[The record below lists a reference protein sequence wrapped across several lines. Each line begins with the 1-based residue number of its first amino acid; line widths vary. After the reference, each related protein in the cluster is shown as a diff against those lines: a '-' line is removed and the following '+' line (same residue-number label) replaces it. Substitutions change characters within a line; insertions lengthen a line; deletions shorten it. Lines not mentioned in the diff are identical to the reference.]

1 MGYRKFYYGDT
12 VELGHVKYRSHQGHK
27 GRIMGTHITPAQV
40 YYRVACECGKQISP
54 AAHQMDLVTTPHEDP
69 NPQTVQE
76 IRMDYFLRQVGV
88 EPQRDAMKQQ
98 VKESLATIRKR
109 RDRKILTQRF
119 GVDGSE
125 GKSLQEI
132 GDDYGLTRQRVQQ
145 IEARLLGLIRHEL
158 EKEKHEDRIETP
170 A

>member
-1 MGYRKFYYGDT
+1 
-12 VELGHVKYRSHQGHK
+12 
-27 GRIMGTHITPAQV
+27 MGTHITPAQV

-54 AAHQMDLVTTPHEDP
+54 SANSMDLVTTPYEDP

-132 GDDYGLTRQRVQQ
+132 GDEYGLTRQRVQQ
-145 IEARLLGLIRHEL
+145 IEARLLGLIRYEL

>member
-12 VELGHVKYRSHQGHK
+12 VTVGNDKYRSHEGHK
-27 GRIMGTHITPAQV
+27 GRIVGTHITPRQV
-40 YYRVACECGKQISP
+40 YYRLACECGKRISP
-54 AAHQMDLVTTPHEDP
+54 AAHQMDIIATPYEDP
-69 NPQTVQE
+69 DHLTVQE

-88 EPQRDAMKQQ
+88 EPQRDMMKQQ
-98 VKESLATIRKR
+98 VKESLATIRKV
-109 RDRKILTQRF
+109 RDRKVMTQRF
-119 GVDGSE
+119 GLDGSE
-125 GKSLQEI
+125 GKTLQEI
-132 GDDYGLTRQRVQQ
+132 GDSYGLTRARVQQ

>member
-1 MGYRKFYYGDT
+1 
-12 VELGHVKYRSHQGHK
+12 
-27 GRIMGTHITPAQV
+27 
-40 YYRVACECGKQISP
+40 
-54 AAHQMDLVTTPHEDP
+54 
-69 NPQTVQE
+69 
-76 IRMDYFLRQVGV
+76 
-88 EPQRDAMKQQ
+88 MKQQ

-132 GDDYGLTRQRVQQ
+132 GDEYGLTRQRVQQ

-158 EKEKHEDRIETP
+158 EKEKYEDRVETP

>member
-12 VELGHVKYRSHQGHK
+12 VTVAGGRYPSHEGHK
-27 GRIMGTHITPAQV
+27 GRIVGTHITPRQL
-40 YYRVACECGKQISP
+40 YYRLACECGKQLSP
-54 AAHQMDLVTTPHEDP
+54 SANQMDLVATPHEDP
-69 NPQTVQE
+69 DYLTVQE

-88 EPQRDAMKQQ
+88 EPQRDTMNQQ
-98 VKESLATIRKR
+98 IEKSLATIRKV
-109 RDRKILTQRF
+109 RDRKVMTQRF
-119 GVDGSE
+119 GLDGSE

-132 GDDYGLTRQRVQQ
+132 GDEYGLTRQRVYQ

>member
-1 MGYRKFYYGDT
+1 M
-12 VELGHVKYRSHQGHK
+12 ELGRVKYRSHQGHK
-27 GRIMGTHITPAQV
+27 GRIMGTHITSSQV

-54 AAHQMDLVTTPHEDP
+54 NASHMDLVTTPYEDP

-88 EPQRDAMKQQ
+88 EPQRDTMKQQ

-132 GDDYGLTRQRVQQ
+132 GDEYGLTRQRVQQ

-158 EKEKHEDRIETP
+158 EKEKYEDRVETP

>member
-1 MGYRKFYYGDT
+1 
-12 VELGHVKYRSHQGHK
+12 
-27 GRIMGTHITPAQV
+27 
-40 YYRVACECGKQISP
+40 
-54 AAHQMDLVTTPHEDP
+54 MDLVTTPYEDP

-109 RDRKILTQRF
+109 RDRKIMTQRF
-119 GVDGSE
+119 GLDGSE
-125 GKSLQEI
+125 GKLLQEI

-145 IEARLLGLIRHEL
+145 IEARLLGLIRHAME
-158 EKEKHEDRIETP
+158 EWKEISNDEEVPSI
-170 A
+170 